1 MTSIEDKKPLLI
13 DKEVLSSAKKP
24 TTSVTNTEATAN
36 VVAEQS
42 MTIFEAAQKGS
53 FQTVRYLLDNKL
65 ATVHDVDSHGATPL
79 HYATLANNDVCLK
92 YLIDRGAVVDAPG
105 GELQATPLHWA
116 TR

>member
-1 MTSIEDKKPLLI
+1 
-13 DKEVLSSAKKP
+13 
-24 TTSVTNTEATAN
+24 
-36 VVAEQS
+36 